1 MPMRPELRR
10 RGVLLAASLICTA
23 LCAGCGE
30 VHARLALG
38 PPRPLEVA
46 IGGAPSGLYAALY
59 AAREDRDFAA
69 GALAVTIRQVP
80 DPLATLEAGGAG
92 VAIASEPQLLAARA
106 SGGRLV
112 AIGALVRAP
121 LDAIVSLATH
131 PIASAVEL
139 AGATIAPLAG
149 PLARAEL
156 ATMIASA
163 HLAPASVHVA
173 AAGALATPLSRQPAV
188 QAQLADPWPVLVAAL
203 RAAHHPAA
211 VLEVQQAGV
220 PNYTGLAIVVR
231 VGEAHYDGPLLRA
244 FLQSLTRGQRAVAAD
259 PGAAAAQLAKVN
271 PAMGAALERS
281 VLAQTLP
288 LTAPAEASNPFGYQN
303 PDAWQAF
310 GAWMTAHGL
319 LAKGQNA
326 GLAITDEFLPGE
338 GEQIVSSN

>member
-1 MPMRPELRR
+1 MPMRPQLRR

-46 IGGAPSGLYAALY
+46 IAGAPSGLYAALY

-69 GALAVTIRQVP
+69 GALAVTIRQVG
-80 DPLATLEAGGAG
+80 DPLATLESGGAG
-92 VAIASEPQLLAARA
+92 VAIVSEPQLLEARA
-106 SGGRLV
+106 KGGRLV

-131 PIASAVEL
+131 PIVSAAEL
-139 AGATIAPLAG
+139 AGATIAPLGG

-156 ATMIASA
+156 ATMLASA

-173 AAGALATPLSRQPAV
+173 AAGALAAPLSRQAAV
-188 QAQLADPWPVLVAAL
+188 QAQLTDPWPLLVAAL
-203 RAAHHPAA
+203 RSAHHPAT

-220 PNYTGLAIVVR
+220 PTYTGLAIVVR
-231 VGEAHYDGPLLRA
+231 VGEARYDGPLLRA

-259 PGAAAAQLAKVN
+259 PGAAAAALAKLN
-271 PAMGAALERS
+271 PSLGAALERA

-288 LTAPAEASNPFGYQN
+288 LTVPAGASNPFGYQN